1 MTRHRLTVHRRLVAS
16 LIVVA
21 IMTPANSAAAHGG
34 TDTDVTSNYRT
45 RITDPP
51 DVASLAVRTVDLDGS
66 VELTWSGAGTVL
78 VLGYENEPFLRFDG
92 TGVAQNLNSPAT
104 YLNQDR
110 YANTD
115 IPDDVDAQASPDW
128 ELVATTRS
136 YQWHDH
142 RTHWMSPIP
151 PPQVNANPDRPHT
164 IFERWEIPLTVDD
177 RPVTIAGDL
186 TWTPPPTTWMWLAAA
201 TAIALVCVAA
211 LATSR
216 WRLAAVVLAGLGV
229 IAMLVDTIGY
239 VARLDDTTA
248 NKATAFL
255 YCFIAMAATIRLAI
269 HARRRT
275 PDPTLAMMT
284 VGLILTV
291 MGGLD
296 RVDVLSASNYYSTLP
311 VGIARIATVVSLGIG
326 VALVARFG
334 AFLVQVIRDPRGT
347 LASNPNPRAEPEA
360 AST

>member
-1 MTRHRLTVHRRLVAS
+1 
-16 LIVVA
+16 
-21 IMTPANSAAAHGG
+21 MTPARSVAAHGG

-51 DVASLAVRTVDLDGS
+51 DVAGLAVRTVDLDGS
-66 VELTWSGAGTVL
+66 VELTWNGTGTVL
-78 VLGYENEPFLRFDG
+78 VLGYENEPFLRFDAD
-92 TGVAQNLNSPAT
+92 GVAHNLNSPAT

-110 YANTD
+110 HANTD
-115 IPDDVDAQASPDW
+115 IPDDADAQALPDW

-142 RTHWMSPIP
+142 RTHWMSPVP
-151 PPQVNANPDRPHT
+151 PPQVNANPDRPH
-164 IFERWEIPLTVDD
+164 IILERWEIPLTVND
-177 RPVTIAGDL
+177 RSATIAGDL

-201 TAIALVCVAA
+201 TATALVCIAG
-211 LATSR
+211 LATRR
-216 WRLAAVVLAGLGV
+216 WRLVAVVVAGLGAT
-229 IAMLVDTIGY
+229 AMLVDTIGY

-255 YCFIAMAATIRLAI
+255 YCFLGLAATTRLAI

-296 RVDVLSASNYYSTLP
+296 RVDVLSASNYDSTLP
-311 VGIARIATVVSLGIG
+311 VGIARITTVVALGIG
-326 VALVARFG
+326 IALVARFG

-347 LASNPNPRAEPEA
+347 LSSTPIRRAAPE
-360 AST
+360 TTT